1 MSLFR
6 NGSLNNENGVSTI
19 YEDAKKEVDL
29 IERHDVII
37 LCRRCYTIIFRLKL
51 LVIAQLVE
59 RWTVVSNVI
68 YPSVTGSIPVR
79 EIFLSLLYS
88 RAFRFIA
95 LFSLL
100 RCKRPTYGN

>member
-68 YPSVTGSIPVR
+68 YPSVTGSMQMYKNSHLGNRFMWIIVLIVR
-79 EIFLSLLYS
+79 
-88 RAFRFIA
+88 
-95 LFSLL
+95 
-100 RCKRPTYGN
+100 

>member
-37 LCRRCYTIIFRLKL
+37 LCSRCYTIIFR
-51 LVIAQLVE
+51 
-59 RWTVVSNVI
+59 
-68 YPSVTGSIPVR
+68 
-79 EIFLSLLYS
+79 
-88 RAFRFIA
+88 
-95 LFSLL
+95 
-100 RCKRPTYGN
+100 